1 MVEYRLVHLVRLS
14 EMFHQVQWKKPSIE
28 DLLMGQYTLRPIS
41 VAHHQPA
48 SHVTPR
54 KPYRAVGKKAKPVTT
69 VESISVE
76 CIVPVEQIRSI
87 VTRYVDGTRVEI
99 V

>member
-28 DLLMGQYTLRPIS
+28 DLLMGQFTLRPIG
-41 VAHHQPA
+41 VAHHQSA
-48 SHVTPR
+48 SHVTSR

-69 VESISVE
+69 VE
-76 CIVPVEQIRSI
+76 CIEPVEPIRST
-87 VTRYVDGTRVEI
+87 VTRYVDGKRVETI
-99 V
+99 